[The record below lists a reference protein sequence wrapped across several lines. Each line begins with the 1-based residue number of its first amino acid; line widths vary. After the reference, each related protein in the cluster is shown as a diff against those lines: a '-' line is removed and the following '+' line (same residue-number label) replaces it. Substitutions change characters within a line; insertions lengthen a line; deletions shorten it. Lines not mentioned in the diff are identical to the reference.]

1 MNNIKYFTNTNDM
14 VCQTIIP
21 DEPREKGSI
30 YVSHGVLKDFKN
42 TYIENAGFYKP
53 QRKTLT
59 ISNQKLYC
67 IYTIENSHDPWIE
80 SGLIIIFI
88 STNRLLWC
96 NKVTGLLISIA
107 GYNQKDIDIINLE
120 KEEILDI
127 INDIV
132 NEYM

>member
-1 MNNIKYFTNTNDM
+1 MNNIKYFTNVEDM

-21 DEPREKGSI
+21 DEPREKDSI
-30 YVSHGVLKDFKN
+30 YVSHGTLKDFKN

-59 ISNQKLYC
+59 ISNQKIYC
-67 IYTIENSHDPWIE
+67 IYTIENSCSDSWIQ
-80 SGLIIIFI
+80 GQIIIFI
-88 STNRLLWC
+88 STNHCLR

-107 GYNQKDIDIINLE
+107 GYNQEDMDIVNLE

-127 INDIV
+127 IDDIV
-132 NEYM
+132 NEYDM